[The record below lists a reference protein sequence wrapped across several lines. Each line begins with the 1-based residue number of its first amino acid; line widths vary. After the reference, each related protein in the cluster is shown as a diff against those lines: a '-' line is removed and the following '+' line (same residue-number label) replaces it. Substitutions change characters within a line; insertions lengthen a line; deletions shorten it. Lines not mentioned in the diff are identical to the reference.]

1 VSRLARITGGSG
13 QARWGLSVFGVTL
26 VLIGLPLSMLLY
38 GSFRSAP
45 PGAPGGALTAANWVS
60 VFTTPVYLHSLLDL
74 LVLAAGAT
82 ILATVIGTW
91 LGFLVARTNIPA
103 RATLEVLILIPIF
116 MSTLAS
122 AIAWVILASPK
133 AGFLNAWAVRFL
145 GLPRGPLDIFTP
157 AGAIWVLGI
166 AQVPYAFLFTAAAFR
181 SIDPHLEEAGRMAG
195 AGVFTTFRKVILP
208 LVAPSIWSAAL
219 LVFVLSAAEFAVP
232 GLLGRQK
239 AFLPLSVMVWQ
250 SVAHFPA
257 NYGVACVLSLLLL
270 FISLA
275 LLYPYRSMLR
285 EAGRFVTITARG
297 SRPRLLDLGPWRYP
311 ALASALGY
319 ILVGVVLPYAALFLG
334 AFLRYLTP
342 KLTLDLFTWNN
353 FVRLASQGATVV
365 AVRNSFLISLFSA
378 TLVVVFGG
386 GIAWFVLR
394 SRITWRGAVDYL
406 VMVPLAVPGIV
417 MGVGFLWVFMFI
429 PGALNS
435 VWALVVAFITRHIP
449 YAVRSFSSV
458 LVQIDPELE
467 ESAQMVGASVPRIMG
482 QIVLPLV
489 RPAVFASWILLFILM
504 IREISSIITLYTPR
518 TTVMSILMWDLM
530 ENGDYTMAAALAL
543 LQSVLIVAVLV
554 VVQKVLKVKLSAL
567 QM

>member
-1 VSRLARITGGSG
+1 MPGLARLTGGAE
-13 QARWGLSVFGVTL
+13 QARWGVAILGVAL
-26 VLIGLPLSMLLY
+26 VLIGVPLSMLLY

-45 PGAPGGALTAANWVS
+45 PGAPGGTFTLANWVS
-60 VFTTPVYLHSLLDL
+60 VFTSAVYFHSLLDL

-103 RATLEVLILIPIF
+103 RGTLEVLILIPIF
-116 MSTLAS
+116 MSTFAS

-145 GLPRGPLDIFTP
+145 GLERGPLDIFTP
-157 AGAIWVLGI
+157 GGAIWVLGI

-181 SIDPHLEEAGRMAG
+181 SIDPHLEEAGRMVG
-195 AGVFTTFRKVILP
+195 AGVLTTFRKVILP

-257 NYGVACVLSLLLL
+257 NYGVACVLSILLLL
-270 FISLA
+270 ISLA

-285 EAGRFVTITARG
+285 EAGRFVTITAKA
-297 SRPRLLDLGPWRYP
+297 SRPRILDLGPWRYP
-311 ALASALGY
+311 AVVSVLAY
-319 ILVGVVLPYAALFLG
+319 VFVGVILPYAALFLG

-342 KLTLDLFTWNN
+342 KLTVALFTGDN
-353 FVRLASQGATVV
+353 FVRLWSYGATVL
-365 AVRNSFLISLFSA
+365 AIRNSFLISVFSA
-378 TLVVVFGG
+378 TLVVLFGG
-386 GIAWFVLR
+386 AIAWFVLR
-394 SRITWRGAVDYL
+394 SRIAWRGAVDYL

-417 MGVGFLWVFMFI
+417 MGVGFLWSFMFI

-435 VWALVVAFITRHIP
+435 LWALVIAFITRHIP

-467 ESAQMVGASVPRIMG
+467 ESARMVGASVPRIIG
-482 QIVLPLV
+482 RIVLPLV
-489 RPAVFASWILLFILM
+489 RPAVFASWVLLFILM
-504 IREISSIITLYTPR
+504 IREISSIITLYTPK

-554 VVQKVLKVKLSAL
+554 VVQKVLKVNLSAL